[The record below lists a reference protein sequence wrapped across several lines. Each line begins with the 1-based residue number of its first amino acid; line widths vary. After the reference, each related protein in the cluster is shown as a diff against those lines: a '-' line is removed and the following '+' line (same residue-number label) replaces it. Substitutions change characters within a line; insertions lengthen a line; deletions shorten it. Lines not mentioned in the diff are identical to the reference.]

1 MSRVINFFIMIYL
14 ISFIF
19 ASSSKKKGTDN
30 RLWKAIRGKKYNN
43 GKISSSPLSQQTC
56 LAANNSDPNQQ
67 KADSLDATN
76 SGLPTQSKKTQEHKV
91 YTVTPSDTTK
101 VGDNTF
107 FLKKTDKEPTNNNEK
122 DMSQSASL
130 NYEQELVP
138 HLRNRY
144 REICDDKKENS
155 QESEQNNG
163 QELVP
168 HLRNRYRKTS
178 NDKKENSQ
186 ESEQNNGQKLVPNS
200 GLVHQEVSDDKKE
213 NSQESK
219 QNNEQELVHQETSD
233 DKKENSQESE
243 QNNGQELVPY
253 LRNRYRKTS
262 DDKKENSQE
271 SEQNN
276 GQKLV
281 PNSGLVHQETSDDKE
296 KDSQESQQNNEQEL
310 VHQETSDDK
319 KENSQESEQSGESTN
334 ETVDRLVTSTK
345 QDGYRLSGR
354 LPHPYKISFNRR
366 VLSNRIAAFLQLIKR
381 RKDRLPT
388 K

>member
-1 MSRVINFFIMIYL
+1 MIYL

-155 QESEQNNG
+155 QESEQ
-163 QELVP
+163 
-168 HLRNRYRKTS
+168 
-178 NDKKENSQ
+178 
-186 ESEQNNGQKLVPNS
+186 
-200 GLVHQEVSDDKKE
+200 
-213 NSQESK
+213 
-219 QNNEQELVHQETSD
+219 
-233 DKKENSQESE
+233 
-243 QNNGQELVPY
+243 
-253 LRNRYRKTS
+253 
-262 DDKKENSQE
+262 
-271 SEQNN
+271 
-276 GQKLV
+276 
-281 PNSGLVHQETSDDKE
+281 
-296 KDSQESQQNNEQEL
+296 
-310 VHQETSDDK
+310 
-319 KENSQESEQSGESTN
+319 SGESTN